1 MRTKIH
7 AIHSVSS
14 SHLTTGVSVL
24 LLGSTFLSLL
34 PLSWTRPL
42 LELLLLAFTPRLPPP
57 LSPFPSLPSLSSGCG
72 LTPPS
77 FPEVSLPPC
86 STTASLATAF
96 GGVGSSWPPFPPR
109 VSSDL
114 SVVEGPA
121 KVLERF
127 SSSSVL
133 CVFEVLGCVVGGAGG
148 SSFTRYLLI
157 GVRLSLASVFLPAEG
172 GCGSN

>member
-1 MRTKIH
+1 M
-7 AIHSVSS
+7 
-14 SHLTTGVSVL
+14 SVL
-24 LLGSTFLSLL
+24 RLGSTFLSLL
-34 PLSWTRPL
+34 SLSWTRLL
-42 LELLLLAFTPRLPPP
+42 LELLLLAFTPCLPPP
-57 LSPFPSLPSLSSGCG
+57 PSPFLFSGCPSIP
-72 LTPPS
+72 PPS
-77 FPEVSLPPC
+77 FPEVFLPPC

-96 GGVGSSWPPFPPR
+96 GGVGSSCPPFPPR

-121 KVLERF
+121 KVLARF
-127 SSSSVL
+127 SSSSSAL

-172 GCGSN
+172 ERCSN